1 MQVRRQVRLI
11 MSSAALSADRVR
23 LLSRLLDEKKIAPQA
38 PPIPRRRDGLA
49 DIPLSFAQQRIW
61 FVHRLQPASSLYN
74 GAGTARLRGHL
85 DVEVARRCV
94 NETIRRHEILRTTY
108 KLAGGRPVQRVE
120 APVTVA
126 LPVTDLTHLP
136 SSTRSA
142 AARVCQNRLMN
153 QPFDLERDLPLRA
166 ELLRLAPQEH
176 RLVLVLHHIAG
187 DGWSLGVFHRELAA
201 LYAAYLYGR
210 PSPLPELSLQY
221 GDFALWQREG
231 LSGDANGELD
241 YWRERLEGAALL
253 ELPTVR
259 PRQAGGDQDGSAA
272 VFELTPGLVQRLSAL
287 GDSERSTL
295 YMVLL
300 AATAVVFSRWSG
312 QQDVVVGTPIAN
324 RNRLDLEDLI
334 GCFVNTLPL
343 RLDTS
348 GNPSFRSLLR
358 QAREV
363 CLGAYAHQD
372 TPFERIVESVNPVR
386 GIGGETP
393 LVRHMLGLDN
403 APRPMIS
410 LPDLDVEFDFV
421 RPEKAR
427 FDIEWVLNPARGG
440 GLSGRVWF
448 ATDLFDQ
455 AFMARLLASVRTV
468 LMVVAADPDL
478 LVGRL
483 PILAE
488 SERVQLLERFSGA
501 ARVEP
506 AATRPPDELAAA
518 ADRLAAGLWPQR
530 AHLLGYSRWMRDVI
544 GLRPGEVALYL
555 GPWNLGSQSR
565 AAAQLEPLAAALL
578 GGRVVTPDHA
588 RSADGSY
595 LAALVAAEQPSVVT
609 CTPSQLAALLA
620 SGRATGLT
628 PRHLLLGGEQPWPAL
643 VAECGRVLRET
654 CIWSLYRCGGLPVLA
669 GRLPGDAPG
678 VRLAGR
684 PIAGA
689 VLSVLDSR
697 AELAPI
703 GVTGELCVAGSVAAP
718 GLEPVASPGLPGK
731 TLLRTGERAR
741 WLPSGV
747 LEVIGQ
753 ASGVSAT
760 GRPPAAEVREALLSH
775 PIVDRAEVT
784 AGLAAHVSLRR
795 EVAAQRDLRTLFEE
809 RYARRGAE
817 DDPALN
823 PATWTSPVTGTRLS
837 ADDLRDWSE
846 GTVRRALALQPR
858 RMLEIGCR
866 NGLLLLRLAPHC
878 ELYVATDLSARAL
891 RHIRE
896 SKDWVVGRA
905 DAIQLLRLAPDDLDA
920 LPPDSVD
927 LVLVS
932 SIVQYSPSPAYLEQV
947 ITAAARVARPPAAI
961 LVSDV
966 RSLPLLPALH
976 VLAACRSA
984 PATPLAELRQLV
996 TDRVDGDDELAID
1009 PAWFAQVAAH
1019 LPGITG
1025 VTVLARSGRAH
1036 ELAGYRYDV
1045 LLWVGERD
1053 AKSVCWADQAAG
1065 ELTTAQAG
1073 NLLGEHSPEPVGI
1086 RDVPDEPIRI
1096 AARAAQLLAESTAAN
1111 AGELWDWARAEVTS
1125 AITLAGLRSAAARSG
1140 YDTVLAGPAASG
1152 TPGLLDVVMSQAPA
1166 AGEVAWLPRLGPA
1179 LAGPLGHAN
1188 DVGYAAHARAAVP
1201 LLQGH
1206 LRGRLP
1212 PAMIPELAVRRTWPV
1227 GQSGVLDPDRLP
1239 QPRAAVR
1246 QTPVQRSPQTDTER
1260 AIAKIWAD
1268 VLGLDQ
1274 VGVDDD
1280 FFALGGHSLMA
1291 AEVADRIRSELGLEL
1306 PLGQLFDEPTV
1317 TSVARYLATSASDG
1331 AAPPAIGR
1339 VDRRGYRVRVT
1350 TTTGKD

>member
-1 MQVRRQVRLI
+1 
-11 MSSAALSADRVR
+11 MSPAVLSADQVR
-23 LLSRLLDEKKIAPQA
+23 LLSRLLDEKKIARQA
-38 PPIPRRRDGLA
+38 AAIPRRRDGLA

-61 FVHRLQPASSLYN
+61 FVHRLQPASTLYN
-74 GAGTARLRGHL
+74 GAGVARLRGHL
-85 DVEVARRCV
+85 DVAVVRRCV

-108 KLAGGRPVQRVE
+108 KLVGGRPVQRVE

-136 SSTRSA
+136 PSARTA
-142 AARVCQNRLMN
+142 AAVVCQNRLIN
-153 QPFDLERDLPLRA
+153 QPFDLEREPPFRA
-166 ELLRLAPQEH
+166 ELLRIAPQEH
-176 RLVLVLHHIAG
+176 WLVLVLHHIAG
-187 DGWSLGVFHRELAA
+187 DGWSLGVFHREMAA
-201 LYAAYLYGR
+201 LYTAYLYGQ

-231 LSGDANGELD
+231 LSGDAGNGELD

-259 PRQAGGDQDGSAA
+259 PRQAGGVQDGSAA
-272 VFELTPGLVQRLSAL
+272 PFELTPGLVQRLSAL
-287 GDSERSTL
+287 GESERSTL

-324 RNRLDLEDLI
+324 RNRLDLEHLI

-348 GNPSFRSLLR
+348 GNPSFRALLR
-358 QAREV
+358 QARQV

-372 TPFERIVESVNPVR
+372 APFERIVESVNPER

-403 APRPMIS
+403 APRPKIS
-410 LPDLDVEFDFV
+410 LPDLDVRFDV
-421 RPEKAR
+421 MRPEKAR
-427 FDIEWVLNPARGG
+427 FDIEWVLHQKDG

-448 ATDLFDQ
+448 ATDLLDQ
-455 AFMARLLASVRTV
+455 ASITRLLASVRTV
-468 LMVVAADPDL
+468 LMAAAADPDQ
-478 LVGRL
+478 LVSRL

-488 SERVQLLERFSGA
+488 SERAQLLERFSGA
-501 ARVEP
+501 APGEP
-506 AATRPPDELAAA
+506 EAIRPPDELSAA
-518 ADRLAAGLWPQR
+518 ADRLAANLRPQR
-530 AHLLGYSRWMRDVI
+530 AHLLGYSTWMRDVL
-544 GLRPGEVALYL
+544 GLRSGEVALYL
-555 GPWNLGSQSR
+555 DPRSR
-565 AAAQLEPLAAALL
+565 DAGRLEPLAAELL
-578 GGRVVTPDHA
+578 GARAATPDQA
-588 RSADGSY
+588 GSADGSC
-595 LAALVAAEQPSVVT
+595 LATLVSAERPSIVT

-620 SGRATGLT
+620 SGRAAGLI

-643 VAECGRVLRET
+643 VAECGRVLPDT
-654 CIWSLYRCGGLPVLA
+654 CVWSLYRCGGLPVLA
-669 GRLPGDAPG
+669 GRLPGDSPG

-684 PIAGA
+684 PVAGA
-689 VLSVLDSR
+689 VLCVLDSH

-703 GVTGELCVAGSVAAP
+703 GVTGELCVAGSVAAH
-718 GLEPVASPGLPGK
+718 GLEPVASPCLPGK
-731 TLLRTGERAR
+731 TLFRTGDRAR
-741 WLPSGV
+741 WLPTGV
-747 LEVIGQ
+747 LEVFGQ
-753 ASGVSAT
+753 AGSASAT
-760 GRPPAAEVREALLSH
+760 GRLPAAEVREALLGH
-775 PIVDRAEVT
+775 PVVDRAEVT

-795 EVAAQRDLRTLFEE
+795 EAAARRDLRTLFEE
-809 RYARRGAE
+809 RYARRSVD

-823 PATWTSPVTGTRLS
+823 PATWTSPVTGTRFS
-837 ADDLRDWSE
+837 ADDLRDWSKS
-846 GTVRRALALQPR
+846 TVSRALALQPR

-866 NGLLLLRLAPHC
+866 NGLLLSRLAPHC
-878 ELYVATDLSARAL
+878 ESYVATDLSARAL

-896 SKDWVVGRA
+896 SKDWIVGRA
-905 DAIQLLRLAPDDLDA
+905 DAIQLLRLAPDDLDT

-932 SIVQYSPSPAYLEQV
+932 SIVQYSPGPDYLEQV
-947 ITAAARVARPPAAI
+947 ITAAARVAKPPAAI

-976 VLAACRSA
+976 VFAACQSA
-984 PATPLAELRQLV
+984 STMPLAELRRLV
-996 TDRVDGDDELAID
+996 ADKVDGDDELAID

-1025 VTVLARSGRAH
+1025 VTVLARSASAQ

-1053 AKSVCWADQAAG
+1053 TQTVRWADQAAC

-1073 NLLGEHSPEPVGI
+1073 SLLGEHAPEPVGI

-1096 AARAAQLLAESTAAN
+1096 AARATQLLGESMAAT
-1111 AGELWDWARAEVTS
+1111 AGELWGCARAEVTS

-1152 TPGLLDVVMSQAPA
+1152 TPGLFDVVMSQAPA
-1166 AGEVAWLPRLGPA
+1166 AGEAAWLPRLGPA
-1179 LAGPLGHAN
+1179 LAGPLGYVN
-1188 DVGYAAHARAAVP
+1188 DAGYAARARAAVP
-1201 LLQGH
+1201 LLQGY
-1206 LRGRLP
+1206 LRERLP
-1212 PAMIPELAVRRTWPV
+1212 PAMIPELAVRRTWPI
-1227 GQSGVLDPDRLP
+1227 GQSGILDPDRLP
-1239 QPRAAVR
+1239 QPSVAVH
-1246 QTPVQRSPQTDTER
+1246 QIPGQRSPETDTER
-1260 AIAKIWAD
+1260 AIEKIWAD

-1291 AEVADRIRSELGLEL
+1291 VEVADRVRDVLGLEL
-1306 PLGQLFDEPTV
+1306 PLGQLFDNPTV
-1317 TSVARYLATSASDG
+1317 SSVARYLTTSASDG
-1331 AAPPAIGR
+1331 AATPAIGR
-1339 VDRRGYRVRVT
+1339 VDRRNYRKRAT
-1350 TTTGKD
+1350 ETNGKD